1 MLGLVTVIWWVARH
15 MIGPDALYSVLD
27 QDGLDSFFASL
38 GDNNTVH
45 QVEWMMISLY
55 LG

>member
-1 MLGLVTVIWWVARH
+1 

-27 QDGLDSFFASL
+27 QDGLDSFRASL
-38 GDNNTVH
+38 GDNTVH

>member
-1 MLGLVTVIWWVARH
+1 MTWWLARH

-27 QDGLDSFFASL
+27 QDGLDSFFALL